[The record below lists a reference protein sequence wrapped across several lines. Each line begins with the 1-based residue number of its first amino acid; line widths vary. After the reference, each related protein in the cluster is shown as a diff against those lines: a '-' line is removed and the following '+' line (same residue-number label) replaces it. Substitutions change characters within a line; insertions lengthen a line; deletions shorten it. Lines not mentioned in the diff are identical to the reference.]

1 MGSLYDQSNFNWT
14 KNCSLANNLSNLS
27 EEKQNVEK
35 VILDLVETNFN
46 IGPLQ
51 QLKKPP
57 VSTKLNSFK
66 FL

>member
-1 MGSLYDQSNFNWT
+1 MGSLYDQSNFNCI
-14 KNCSLANNLSNLS
+14 KNCSLTNNLSNYTT

-51 QLKKPP
+51 QLKKPTSQYK
-57 VSTKLNSFK
+57 VE
-66 FL
+66 